1 MTGNSKKTIDYEKD
15 KKRITILVSEE
26 TRNRWQEFADS
37 KKEKFST
44 ISKLIRKAVNS
55 YIGVEKKFISDK
67 AISSLSHR
75 LKEPLTTIKGYSHLI
90 IENYKDKLDWDV
102 LSKIKDVYD
111 QSLILEKI
119 IIEALDTS
127 IREKIDILIVDDDTS
142 TNKVLTDILKMK
154 GYSIKTVTSGFELF
168 EILNRVS
175 PKIILLDIILPENN
189 GFEICKKIK
198 QLERF
203 KDILIYYITAI
214 PRNEVEEMM
223 DETGANGYFLK
234 PFNFSEFDLLD
245 DLLSKA

>member
-127 IREKIDILIVDDDTS
+127 IREKIDILIVDDDAS